1 MEIVI
6 LTLTIDYQWT
16 DGWFRQPII

>member
-16 DGWFRQPII
+16 EYATYRWMV